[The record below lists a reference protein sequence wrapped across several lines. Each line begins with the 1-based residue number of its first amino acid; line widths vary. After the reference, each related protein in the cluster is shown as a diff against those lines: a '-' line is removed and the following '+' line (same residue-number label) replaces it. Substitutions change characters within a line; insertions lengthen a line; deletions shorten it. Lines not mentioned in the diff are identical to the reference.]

1 LLRKVLEAAKR
12 LGPDRWG
19 SLTPLV
25 QRLAEL
31 GHWRE
36 ARDVA
41 QQTEQGVWKAR
52 MLAGIDPHL
61 PEDERL
67 AVLSEA
73 WEAAATGWRN
83 DLLRELKLPLPE
95 GFVREKLK
103 EVLAESTSDQAH
115 ILASLAPRLAE
126 AGCYQEALEALEGL
140 DRADKRTYSGWGYD
154 TNRAERIKTLV
165 AVAVHLPE
173 PLRAQKLE
181 EALHAG
187 QQIGDAGA
195 CNLAIKGLDR
205 HLPEPSLRDALEA
218 RDDGPMLVAAALD
231 GSLSEAPLPEP
242 LQNKAL
248 DAARAIPES
257 YPQSFFVGG
266 KTWTEHSPRRAQALA
281 ALVPRLSEPLRSEAL
296 EEAQDAVQR
305 IKTAFEQVKILA
317 SIARYLPDLPSVTD
331 ERLQEALSQARG
343 GRDGEERENRLAA
356 LGPYRPEPSPRE
368 AEEALSRDEDRRR
381 RVQTSIAALR
391 EQTRPE
397 DIISLIWA
405 RDRARLERQAIFNHA
420 LNIAREIANADER
433 AEAFTELVP
442 YLDEMLRPVVLESD
456 QFTARDLDQVM
467 VRESNAM
474 HALAPYLPESAL
486 PKVIEAVKAIGEP
499 DEREEALRALISRRS
514 PMSLAAD
521 RRLWSEALRVF
532 AARTRQ
538 KLLANLSAL
547 LPMLDTL
554 AEAEARDET
563 ASAIRDVARWYP

>member
-1 LLRKVLEAAKR
+1 
-12 LGPDRWG
+12 
-19 SLTPLV
+19 
-25 QRLAEL
+25 
-31 GHWRE
+31 
-36 ARDVA
+36 
-41 QQTEQGVWKAR
+41 
-52 MLAGIDPHL
+52 
-61 PEDERL
+61 
-67 AVLSEA
+67 
-73 WEAAATGWRN
+73 
-83 DLLRELKLPLPE
+83 
-95 GFVREKLK
+95 
-103 EVLAESTSDQAH
+103 
-115 ILASLAPRLAE
+115 
-126 AGCYQEALEALEGL
+126 
-140 DRADKRTYSGWGYD
+140 
-154 TNRAERIKTLV
+154 
-165 AVAVHLPE
+165 
-173 PLRAQKLE
+173 
-181 EALHAG
+181 
-187 QQIGDAGA
+187 
-195 CNLAIKGLDR
+195 
-205 HLPEPSLRDALEA
+205 
-218 RDDGPMLVAAALD
+218 
-231 GSLSEAPLPEP
+231 
-242 LQNKAL
+242 
-248 DAARAIPES
+248 
-257 YPQSFFVGG
+257 
-266 KTWTEHSPRRAQALA
+266 
-281 ALVPRLSEPLRSEAL
+281 
-296 EEAQDAVQR
+296 
-305 IKTAFEQVKILA
+305 
-317 SIARYLPDLPSVTD
+317 
-331 ERLQEALSQARG
+331 
-343 GRDGEERENRLAA
+343 
-356 LGPYRPEPSPRE
+356 
-368 AEEALSRDEDRRR
+368 
-381 RVQTSIAALR
+381 VQTSIAALR